1 MKNQWLTFITG
12 RVLVKAEGKGIERLI
27 NRLAQS
33 GLIMWKV
40 KKRKNGSVLFFIA
53 LPDLHKFRTAAR
65 KADCSITFIRGE
77 GLPFIWKRAIK
88 HSGFLVG
95 IILFFLIAFILSNIT
110 WGIEIKGADPE
121 TEHKMRKELTQLGI
135 KVGSFHL
142 FSDKPDV
149 IQQKLTKRI
158 DNITW
163 IGVELNGTTFHF
175 NVVQKNEPKKPQLK
189 SPRHLVAKKKAVI
202 SNMFVEKGKSVVKI
216 NQYVEKGQLLV
227 SGMIGSEE
235 KPKLVSATGEVW
247 GITWYNTKVEFPL
260 NSNFQVYSGEEIR
273 RHYIVAGK
281 LYMPFWGFK
290 RVAFKQYETETMDHD
305 LYFLGWKLPIMY
317 SEKTIRENENMART
331 LTKEEAIETAKEL
344 ARRDVANTIPANARL
359 DGEYILQQEVDN
371 GKVKLSI
378 NFQVI
383 ENIAEERPIIQ
394 GD

>member
-40 KKRKNGSVLFFIA
+40 KKRKSGDVLFFIA
-53 LPDLHKFRTAAR
+53 LPDLHKFRNAAR
-65 KADCSITFIRGE
+65 KADCTITLIRGV
-77 GLPFIWKRAIK
+77 GLPFIWKRAFK

-95 IILFFLIAFILSNIT
+95 IVLFFLIAFILSNVT

-142 FSDKPDV
+142 FSDKPDM
-149 IQQKLTKRI
+149 IQQKLTEKI

-163 IGVELNGTTFHF
+163 IGVELKGTTFHF
-175 NVVQKNEPKKPQLK
+175 SVVQKNDPKKPELK
-189 SPRHLVAKKKAVI
+189 NPSHLVAKKKAVI
-202 SNMFVEKGKSVVKI
+202 SSMFVEKGKSMVKV

-260 NSNFQVYSGEEIR
+260 NSNFKVYTGQEIR
-273 RHYIVAGK
+273 RHYLVFGK
-281 LYMPFWGFK
+281 LSLRLWGFK
-290 RVAFKQYETETMDHD
+290 SVDFKQYETETIDHD
-305 LYFLGWKLPIMY
+305 LFFLGWKLPIVY
-317 SEKTIRENENMART
+317 SERTIRENEQMPRS
-331 LTKEEAIETAKEL
+331 LTKEEAIEEAKEL
-344 ARRDVANTIPANARL
+344 ARSDLENNIPPEARV

-378 NFQVI
+378 NFQVV

>member
-40 KKRKNGSVLFFIA
+40 KKQKSGDVLFFIA
-53 LPDLHKFRTAAR
+53 LPDLPKFRNAAR
-65 KADCSITFIRGE
+65 KADCSISFIRGE
-77 GLPFIWKRAIK
+77 GLPFILKRTQRN
-88 HSGFLVG
+88 SGFLVG
-95 IILFFLIAFILSNIT
+95 IVLFFLIAFMLSNVT

-121 TEHKMRKELTQLGI
+121 TEHKIRKELTQLGI
-135 KVGSFHL
+135 RVGTFHML
-142 FSDKPDV
+142 NDKPDV
-149 IQQKLTKRI
+149 IQQKLTDRI

-163 IGVELNGTTFHF
+163 VGVELKGTTFHF
-175 NVVQKNEPKKPQLK
+175 NVVQKNEPKKPELK
-189 SPRHLVAKKKAVI
+189 SPSNIVAKKKAVI
-202 SNMFVEKGKSVVKI
+202 ADLFVEKGKPLVKI
-216 NQYVEKGQLLV
+216 NQYVEKGQVLV
-227 SGMIGSEE
+227 SGVIGSDD

-260 NSNFQVYSGEEIR
+260 KSHFQVYSGEEIR
-273 RHYIVAGK
+273 RHYIGAGK
-281 LYMPFWGFK
+281 ISIPFWGFK
-290 RVAFKQYETETMDHD
+290 RINFKQYEIETIDHD
-305 LYFLGWKLPIMY
+305 LFFLGWKLPIKY
-317 SEKTIRENENMART
+317 SERTIRENEKMPRS
-331 LTKEEAIETAKEL
+331 LTKDEAMAAAIEL
-344 ARRDVANTIPANARL
+344 ARRDVENNIPADARV
-359 DGEYILQQEVDN
+359 DREYILQQEVDN